1 MIRGGLRGVKEWDGE
16 VLVQFDVARASCAC
30 LHGRDARATFSNC
43 TGTAGD
49 APLVLPS
56 QIVSMRNPNCHIAI
70 QLLIAR
76 AIHFTHSTR
85 AEFGADFVAAEF
97 CAGGNVHLGGTSSQ
111 LALLRQS
118 HAPQQVGVAWV
129 AAERLVGYIPSDSR
143 Q

>member
-1 MIRGGLRGVKEWDGE
+1 MNVPACRLIKLLCSPRLLFETPHPILIRRKLSR
-16 VLVQFDVARASCAC
+16 QNFQ
-30 LHGRDARATFSNC
+30 RDFTIELSI
-43 TGTAGD
+43 
-49 APLVLPS
+49 L
-56 QIVSMRNPNCHIAI
+56 
-70 QLLIAR
+70 R

-85 AEFGADFVAAEF
+85 AEF

-118 HAPQQVGVAWV
+118 HPPQQVGVARV